1 MSTTLTKIALKAKAE
16 PKIRFTSLAHLLTPG
31 YLKESWGKM
40 NKGAASGIDGE
51 TIKQFGNNLES
62 RIEDI
67 VARLKTGNYKV
78 PHIRRVEIPKGNG
91 KTRPLGITTVED
103 RLVQRAVAGILSA
116 IFEQDFLEVSYGY
129 RAGRGPHDGLRALR
143 NQIMAGKVGYV
154 YEVDI
159 REYFTTINHEWIRKM
174 VRERI
179 ADKTILRL
187 IDRWLKGGVMQ
198 GGELRYPES
207 GTPQGGPISCVLANV
222 YLHYV
227 IDLWFEKVFKKSIEG
242 AAYMTRFVDDLV
254 CCFQNKKDAEKFA
267 QELKTRM
274 KKFNLEIAEEKTG
287 MIEFGRFARENL
299 ARRKRK
305 PETFT
310 FLGFEHVCGKDKQGR
325 FALIRIPSK
334 KSCRKFLEG
343 TKLWLEK
350 HIHSRRTVQK
360 IELTRKLEGFYQY
373 FGLTHCK
380 GKLDWIH
387 CEVKRQWRKAIKRQS
402 QRQCVFWSYL
412 ASKSWF
418 SLPYAKTGLHPTV

>member
-274 KKFNLEIAEEKTG
+274 KVSVHG
-287 MIEFGRFARENL
+287 G
-299 ARRKRK
+299 
-305 PETFT
+305 
-310 FLGFEHVCGKDKQGR
+310 C
-325 FALIRIPSK
+325 
-334 KSCRKFLEG
+334 
-343 TKLWLEK
+343 
-350 HIHSRRTVQK
+350 
-360 IELTRKLEGFYQY
+360 
-373 FGLTHCK
+373 
-380 GKLDWIH
+380 
-387 CEVKRQWRKAIKRQS
+387 
-402 QRQCVFWSYL
+402 
-412 ASKSWF
+412 
-418 SLPYAKTGLHPTV
+418 

>member
-1 MSTTLTKIALKAKAE
+1 MSTTLAKIALKAKAE
-16 PKIRFTSLAHLLTPG
+16 PKIRFTSLAHLLTPE
-31 YLKESWGKM
+31 YLKENWKKM
-40 NKGAASGIDGE
+40 NKGAVSGIDGE
-51 TIKQFGNNLES
+51 TIKQFGSNLEN

-78 PHIRRVEIPKGNG
+78 PHIRRVDIPKGNG

-129 RAGRGPHDGLRALR
+129 RVGRGPHDALRALR
-143 NQIMAGKVGYV
+143 SQIIAGKVRYV

-198 GGELRYPES
+198 GGELTYPES

-242 AAYMTRFVDDLV
+242 EAYMTRFVDDFV
-254 CCFQNKKDAEKFA
+254 CCFQNKKDAEKFG
-267 QELKTRM
+267 QELRSRM
-274 KKFNLEIAEEKTG
+274 KKFNLEIAEEKTR
-287 MIEFGRFARENL
+287 MIEFGRFARTNL
-299 ARRKRK
+299 AERKLK

-310 FLGFEHVCGKDKQGR
+310 FLGFEHVCGKDKQGK
-325 FALIRIPSK
+325 FALIRIPSR

-343 TKLWLEK
+343 TKLWLKK
-350 HIHSRRTVQK
+350 HIHSGRTIQK
-360 IELTRKLEGFYQY
+360 TELTRKLEGFYQY

-380 GKLDWIH
+380 RKLDWIH
-387 CEVKRQWRKAIKRQS
+387 CEVERQWRKAIKRQS
-402 QRQCVFWSYL
+402 QRHCVFWSYL
-412 ASKSWF
+412 SSTSWF
-418 SLPYAKTGLHPTV
+418 SLPYVKSGLHPTV